1 MDPMI
6 MNVWSCTEENIGTMH
21 MDDHV
26 DIEGPIVKAEPDY
39 EYEEPE
45 QVSMATVLS
54 EIVLANQL
62 LTLID
67 NNIVATHDPDIADV
81 NQSPHSSPLS
91 QWKFKATH

>member
-6 MNVWSCTEENIGTMH
+6 MNVWSCTVENTGTMH

-39 EYEEPE
+39 E

-54 EIVLANQL
+54 ENVLANQL
-62 LTLID
+62 LTQID

-81 NQSPHSSPLS
+81 NQSSHSSPLS